1 MGKNQGSKGIRE
13 DEKYSMMINKITNIV
28 EKNYYFKSLETAS
41 LNQQIKIQY
50 KFVDQQIRCF

>member
-1 MGKNQGSKGIRE
+1 MGKNQGSKGIRM
-13 DEKYSMMINKITNIV
+13 DENYSMMINKITTI
-28 EKNYYFKSLETAS
+28 EETNYYFKSFETAS